1 MSEKILFVDD
11 EPAFLT
17 SYQLM
22 LPQDLNLM
30 NPDLPGKDMP
40 STGPTSTDPTSTDLT
55 NTDLTNSDPKRLAV
69 DTALGGEAGLAA
81 IQDRGPYS
89 VVISDMRMPGM
100 DGMQFLTRVQQAAPE
115 TVRMLLT
122 GYSDIETVMNAV
134 NRGQVFQYLA
144 KPCEPQTLAQA
155 VALGLSQY
163 RLIRAEKELL
173 ENTLMG
179 AIEVLTDVLSA
190 VSPEAFARSSR
201 IARYVRHL
209 AARFQLRPAW
219 YYQAAAMLSQLGCI
233 TLDPELLQAAYL
245 GTRLSPEDRSRYEAH
260 ATVAQAL
267 LANVQRLEPVAW
279 MVGQQFSATS
289 QKPPRTPHLSE
300 EDMLLGAK
308 LLRAASSFESLRMK
322 GVSGAEAILR
332 LRHRAEFDPKLID
345 ALAELQEDDSIMEL
359 RRIALTEIKVGTILQ
374 QNVRN
379 RGGVLIVA
387 KGQEVTQPV
396 LLRLQHFSEARLI
409 DHEVLAWVL
418 V

>member
-22 LPQDLNLM
+22 L
-30 NPDLPGKDMP
+30 NPDLGAD
-40 STGPTSTDPTSTDLT
+40 STSTASKLVDM
-55 NTDLTNSDPKRLAV
+55 
-69 DTALGGEAGLAA
+69 DTAVGGAAGLEA
-81 IQDRGPYS
+81 IQSRGPYS
-89 VVISDMRMPGM
+89 LIISDMRMPGM
-100 DGMQFLTRVQQAAPE
+100 TGLEFLTRAQQAAPD

-144 KPCEPQTLAQA
+144 KPCEAQTLAHA
-155 VALGLSQY
+155 VTLGLSQH

-201 IARYVRHL
+201 VARYVSHL
-209 AARFQLRPAW
+209 ATKLQLRPAW
-219 YYQAAAMLSQLGCI
+219 CYQAAAMLSQLGCI

-245 GTRLSPEDRSRYEAH
+245 GTSLSPEERSRYEAH
-260 ATVAQAL
+260 AGVAQAL

-279 MVGQQFSATS
+279 MVGQQFGATT
-289 QKPPRTPHLSE
+289 QNPPQTPHMSE

-308 LLRAASSFESLRMK
+308 LLRVALSFESLRMR
-322 GVSGAEAILR
+322 GVSVAEAILR
-332 LRHRAEFDPKLID
+332 LRHRAELDSKLVD
-345 ALAELQEDDSIMEL
+345 ALAERQEGDSTMEL
-359 RRIALTEIKVGTILQ
+359 RKVPLTEIKVGAILQ

-409 DHEVLAWVL
+409 DPEVLAWVVL
-418 V
+418 T